1 MLPRGRLEMCGH
13 ISDGHAWGKDDGHLV
28 GRGPEM
34 LLNFLQDA
42 ERLPLS
48 KELFGSKWKCLK
60 VENLGGE
67 APSQEPKLCA
77 G

>member
-1 MLPRGRLEMCGH
+1 MCGH

-48 KELFGSKWKCLK
+48 KELWFQME
-60 VENLGGE
+60 V
-67 APSQEPKLCA
+67 PK

>member
-1 MLPRGRLEMCGH
+1 MCGH

-28 GRGPEM
+28 GRDPEM

-48 KELFGSKWKCLK
+48 KEFFGSKW
-60 VENLGGE
+60 E
-67 APSQEPKLCA
+67 APK

>member
-1 MLPRGRLEMCGH
+1 MFQVSDPPGGKLLPRGRLEMCGH

-48 KELFGSKWKCLK
+48 KELFGSKW
-60 VENLGGE
+60 E
-67 APSQEPKLCA
+67 APK